1 MDESNKF
8 AFMLCVTGLII
19 AAMLLI
25 GTLYNDI
32 HEEKMVQLGCSK
44 VYILDRGYHWECGK
58 DK

>member
-1 MDESNKF
+1 MREDTKIS
-8 AFMLCVTGLII
+8 FMIFSTVVII
-19 AAMLLI
+19 AAMVLI
-25 GTLYNDI
+25 GKLYGDI